1 MKFKILNIDP
11 KDYSKEAKTIVNEFA
26 IMDELVLNRDE
37 LLNCINNYDGLITRF
52 SHILDK
58 EILKKASNLKV
69 IGTATTGLNHI
80 DVEAAQRMNIKIISL
95 NGEREFLNNIYATA
109 EFTWGLILSLI
120 RKIPFATYEVLNYG
134 WDRDIFKGTE
144 LNDHTLGI
152 IGYGRIGSKI
162 ANYAIC
168 FGMNV
173 KVYDPFVKSSD
184 LKVKFV
190 SLENLLSS
198 SDIITVHVPYQEST
212 INLLGKNEFD
222 LLKKNCYIINTS
234 RGGIIDED
242 ILYNY
247 LINGGIAGAALDVVK
262 DEYMQ
267 DKKWLKTNKLIEYSR
282 NHHNLIITPHLGGA
296 TWESMEKTEI
306 FIANKLKKFFNQE
319 GIKNG

>member
-11 KDYSKEAKTIVNEFA
+11 KDYSKEARTIVNEFA

-80 DVEAAQRMNIKIISL
+80 DVEAAQQMNIKIISL
-95 NGEREFLNNIYATA
+95 NGEREFLNNIHATA

-120 RKIPFATYEVLNYG
+120 RKIPFATYEVLNYD
-134 WDRDIFKGTE
+134 WDRDLFKGTE

-162 ANYAIC
+162 AKYAIC

-184 LKVKFV
+184 LKVEFV

-296 TWESMEKTEI
+296 TWESMTKTEI
-306 FIANKLKKFFNQE
+306 FIANKLKNFL
-319 GIKNG
+319 IKKV